1 VRFVSSTSII
11 TVLQI
16 VKRKFFALFKPNT
29 FLCNSNVFVLFEDNT
44 HCLQKYRFTSQA
56 YVILSR
62 THFSLVMRSRLS
74 PVTKI
79 LVLKLY
85 YVEKIVQY
93 SITHLSHAKKNH
105 LYLPRPFQTG
115 PCRRLR
121 KNRRCA
127 MHTPFWCKTCYWSTA
142 AKIFSKTPAR

>member
-16 VKRKFFALFKPNT
+16 VKRKIFALFKPNT

-62 THFSLVMRSRLS
+62 TFLVSYAKQIIAGHKNF
-74 PVTKI
+74 VI
-79 LVLKLY
+79 
-85 YVEKIVQY
+85 EIVQY
-93 SITHLSHAKKNH
+93 PITHLSHAKKNH

-142 AKIFSKTPAR
+142 AKIFSETPAR